1 MNNVRRLLA
10 VASAAALAGCGSA
23 TDSITFK
30 APSNFTTAASVGPF
44 MQMWTGPQH
53 SALMLMALPTKIDLD
68 KAVTSSDIKDAT
80 IQKQATIQI
89 CGNQPAVYVSMI
101 GQRETIGSAAPG
113 GAEQKRQIDFLAT
126 NANGKTYMAM
136 YMRPVGTPVDTA
148 AEAAIRDIC
157 PNKNS

>member
-1 MNNVRRLLA
+1 MKNALWL
-10 VASAAALAGCGSA
+10 AALASLAMLAACGSA

-44 MQMWTGPQH
+44 MQMWTGPQR

-80 IQKQATIQI
+80 IEKESTIQI
-89 CGNQPAVYVSMI
+89 CGNQPAVFVSMI
-101 GQRETIGSAAPG
+101 GQREAVGSASPG

-136 YMRPVGTPVDTA
+136 YMRPVGTPADA
-148 AEAAIRDIC
+148 GAENAIHDVC
-157 PNKNS
+157 AKNS